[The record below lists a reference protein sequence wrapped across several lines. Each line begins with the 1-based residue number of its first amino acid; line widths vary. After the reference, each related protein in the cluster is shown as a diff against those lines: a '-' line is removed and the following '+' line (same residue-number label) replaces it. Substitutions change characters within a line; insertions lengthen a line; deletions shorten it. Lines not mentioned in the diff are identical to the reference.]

1 MHNKYATFVLPVLAG
16 LAIVGA
22 GFSTWV
28 FANQTT
34 DTDSLSGTIGIT
46 NATNDG
52 PECLVKIGKVAKG
65 ALSEEVS
72 EFSLIL
78 DQLDDGNDRN
88 ALGDG
93 IKAVEKTDNPNGAL
107 TALPNLGFSWEL
119 HDDVNAEFW
128 TSNYEVSLSYSVQA
142 TIALDTYVKYTGTA
156 TSVTVAQQALTTNPI
171 VVENAIKMVDAWTY
185 VENKKPTNMSEYEAM
200 SSEAATKNTVTIEL
214 TVTATFHAI

>member
-28 FANQTT
+28 FANQTI

-46 NATNDG
+46 NATENG
-52 PECLVKIGKVAKG
+52 PECLVKIGKVTDG
-65 ALSEEVS
+65 TLSQEVS

-88 ALGDG
+88 ALNDG
-93 IKAVEKTDNPNGAL
+93 IKAVEKTADPNGEL

-119 HDDVNAEFW
+119 HDDVNADFW

-142 TIALDTYVKYTGTA
+142 TITLDTYVSYTA
-156 TSVTVAQQALTTNPI
+156 TSKSGTVERRALTTNPI
-171 VVENAIKMVDAWTY
+171 VVENAIQMVDAWTY
-185 VENKKPTNMSEYEAM
+185 VKKPTNMSEYAAM
-200 SSEAATKNTVTIEL
+200 SSEAATKKTVTIEL

>member
-28 FANQTT
+28 FANQTI

-52 PECLVKIGKVAKG
+52 PECLVKIGKVAEG

-88 ALGDG
+88 ALDDG
-93 IKAVEKTDNPNGAL
+93 IKAVEKTDDPNGVL
-107 TALPNLGFSWEL
+107 TELPNLGFSWEL
-119 HDDVNAEFW
+119 SDDVNAEFW

-142 TIALDTYVKYTGTA
+142 TIALDAYVSYTA
-156 TSVTVAQQALTTNPI
+156 TSTSGTVEQRDLTTSPI
-171 VVENAIKMVDAWTY
+171 VVEIAIQMVDAWTY
-185 VENKKPTNMSEYEAM
+185 VKKPTNMSEYEAM
-200 SSEAATKNTVTIEL
+200 SSEAAAKNTVTIEL

>member
-46 NATNDG
+46 NANNNG
-52 PECLVKIGKVAKG
+52 PECLVKIGKVAEG

-88 ALGDG
+88 ALDDG
-93 IKAVEKTDNPNGAL
+93 IKAVEKTDKPNGVL
-107 TALPNLGFSWEL
+107 TELPNLGFSWEL
-119 HDDVNAEFW
+119 SDDVNAEFW

-142 TIALDTYVKYTGTA
+142 TIALNTYVKYTGTA

-185 VENKKPTNMSEYEAM
+185 VTKPTNMSEYEAM
-200 SSEAATKNTVTIEL
+200 SSVAATKKTVTIEL

>member
-28 FANQTT
+28 FANETI

-52 PECLVKIGKVAKG
+52 PECLVKIGKVAGG

-78 DQLDDGNDRN
+78 DQLDTGSDRD
-88 ALGDG
+88 ALEDG

-119 HDDVNAEFW
+119 HDDVNADFW
-128 TSNYEVSLSYSVQA
+128 TSNYEVSLKYSIEV
-142 TIALDTYVKYTGTA
+142 TIALNTYVEYTA
-156 TSVTVAQQALTTNPI
+156 TSKSGTVAQQDLTTNPI
-171 VVENAIKMVDAWTY
+171 VVENAIQMVDAWTY
-185 VENKKPTNMSEYEAM
+185 VKKPTNMSEYVAM
-200 SSEAATKNTVTIEL
+200 SSEAATKNTVTIQL

>member
-46 NATNDG
+46 NANNNG
-52 PECLVKIGKVAKG
+52 PECLVKIGKVAEG

-88 ALGDG
+88 ALDDG
-93 IKAVEKTDNPNGAL
+93 IKAVEKTDNPNGVL
-107 TALPNLGFSWEL
+107 TELPNLGFSWEL
-119 HDDVNAEFW
+119 SDDVNAEFW

-142 TIALDTYVKYTGTA
+142 TIALDAYVSYIA
-156 TSVTVAQQALTTNPI
+156 TSTSGTVEQRELTTSPI
-171 VVENAIKMVDAWTY
+171 VVENAIQMVDAWTY
-185 VENKKPTNMSEYEAM
+185 VKKPTNMSEYEAM

>member
-46 NATNDG
+46 NANNNG
-52 PECLVKIGKVAKG
+52 PECLVKIGKVAEG

-88 ALGDG
+88 ALDDG
-93 IKAVEKTDNPNGAL
+93 IKAVEKTDNPNGVL
-107 TALPNLGFSWEL
+107 TELPNLGFSWEL
-119 HDDVNAEFW
+119 SDDVNAEFW

-142 TIALDTYVKYTGTA
+142 TIALDAYVSYTA
-156 TSVTVAQQALTTNPI
+156 TSTSGTVEQRELTTSPI
-171 VVENAIKMVDAWTY
+171 VVENAIQMVDAWTY
-185 VENKKPTNMSEYEAM
+185 VKKPTNMSEYEAM

>member
-28 FANQTT
+28 FANQTI

-46 NATNDG
+46 NATENG
-52 PECLVKIGKVAKG
+52 PECLVKIGKVTDG
-65 ALSEEVS
+65 TLSQEVS

-88 ALGDG
+88 ALDDG

-119 HDDVNAEFW
+119 SDDVNAEFW

-142 TIALDTYVKYTGTA
+142 TIALDTYVKYTATA
-156 TSVTVAQQALTTNPI
+156 TSGTVAQQALTTNPI
-171 VVENAIKMVDAWTY
+171 VVENAIQMVDAWTY
-185 VENKKPTNMSEYEAM
+185 VTKPTNMSEYEAM
-200 SSEAATKNTVTIEL
+200 SSVAATKNTVTIEL
-214 TVTATFHAI
+214 TVTATFYAI